1 MTLLCC
7 CIHLGSRVPE
17 FKNLVPFVAGLTGVQ
32 VVRGLIAGLGLVIN
46 PGSRVGVQ
54 FDPDAVSEMRD
65 RV

>member
-1 MTLLCC
+1 M
-7 CIHLGSRVPE
+7 PE